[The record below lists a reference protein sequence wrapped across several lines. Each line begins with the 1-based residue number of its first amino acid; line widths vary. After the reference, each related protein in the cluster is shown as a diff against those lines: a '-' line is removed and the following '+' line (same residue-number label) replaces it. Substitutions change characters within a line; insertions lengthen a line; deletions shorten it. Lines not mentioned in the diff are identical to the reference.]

1 MPEKWTFSRVKIGNK
16 TVRQLGKRVRKLRL
30 QRHWSQQY
38 LASLID
44 VEQAYISS
52 IERGEYGPSVRRIA
66 EIAAAFDMTLS
77 ELFEG
82 IGPNQKGK

>member
-1 MPEKWTFSRVKIGNK
+1 MKTGNR
-16 TVRQLGKRVRKLRL
+16 TVRQLGKRLRKLRL
-30 QRHWSQQY
+30 QRRWSQQY

-44 VEQAYISS
+44 AEQAYISS

-66 EIAAAFDMTLS
+66 EIAEVLEITLS

-82 IGPNQKGK
+82 IGPKRK

>member
-1 MPEKWTFSRVKIGNK
+1 MPRKRTFCAVKIGNK
-16 TVRQLGKRVRKLRL
+16 TVRQLGKRLRELRL
-30 QRHWSQQY
+30 QRKWSQQH
-38 LASLID
+38 LASLIG

-66 EIAAAFDMTLS
+66 ELAEALEITLP

-82 IGPNQKGK
+82 IGPRKK

>member
-1 MPEKWTFSRVKIGNK
+1 MKIGKK
-16 TVRQLGKRVRKLRL
+16 TVRQLGKRLRELRL
-30 QRHWSQQY
+30 QRRWSQQH

-66 EIAAAFDMTLS
+66 EIAEALEISLS

-82 IGPNQKGK
+82 IGPKKK